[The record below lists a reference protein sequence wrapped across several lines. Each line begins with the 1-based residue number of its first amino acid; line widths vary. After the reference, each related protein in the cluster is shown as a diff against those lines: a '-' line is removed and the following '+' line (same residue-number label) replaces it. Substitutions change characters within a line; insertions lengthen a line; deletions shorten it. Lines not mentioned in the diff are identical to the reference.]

1 MKKFLAGSSLFLLPV
16 LAFAQPAG
24 TYTGTDLTTIGQVLN
39 RLQSVINL
47 IIPFIV
53 GLAVLVIIYGI
64 FGFITSAGDEEARAN
79 AKQFIIWG
87 VIGVFLMVSVWGL
100 VTILVNSFGTSDTAA
115 KNAAKNT
122 TIPVTEVKDSDVF

>member
-1 MKKFLAGSSLFLLPV
+1 MKKFLAGSSLFLLPALT
-16 LAFAQPAG
+16 LAQATTA
-24 TYTGTDLTTIGQVLN
+24 TGGNLTTISQVLN

-122 TIPVTEVKDSDVF
+122 TIPVTVPGTAF